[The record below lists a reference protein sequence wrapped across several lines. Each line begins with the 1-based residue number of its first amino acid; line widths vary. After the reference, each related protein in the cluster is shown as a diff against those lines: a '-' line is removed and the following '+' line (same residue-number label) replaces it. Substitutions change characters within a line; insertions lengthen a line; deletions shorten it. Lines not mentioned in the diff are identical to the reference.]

1 MSEDDSL
8 ATLDEEERA
17 FVEEYRNLD
26 SKDKHQL
33 KGYMDRLQ
41 DEKIENEHNN

>member
-1 MSEDDSL
+1 MGPEALLPDDDSL
-8 ATLDEEERA
+8 ATLNEEDRV

-33 KGYMDRLQ
+33 KGYMD
-41 DEKIENEHNN
+41 